1 MESIFGK
8 YMFNRLP
15 VLLLFYNLIIFSEN
29 SFAQN
34 TNSATNDDEPM
45 KIRIIIDDATL
56 EAKLYDNATAK
67 DLVSRLPLEVE
78 LEDCANNEK
87 IFYPKPELSTEGAP
101 EGYKPSAGDITYY
114 TPWGD
119 VAIFYKDFKF
129 SEGLVNLGKIEDK
142 DLKYLEFS
150 GKKTARLEL
159 VEE

>member
-8 YMFNRLP
+8 CMFKRLP
-15 VLLLFYNLIIFSEN
+15 ALILFSSLIIFSEN

-34 TNSATNDDEPM
+34 INSATNDDEPM
-45 KIRIIIDDATL
+45 KIRIIINGDTL
-56 EAKLYDNATAK
+56 HADLYDNSTAK
-67 DLVSRLPLEVE
+67 DLISRLPLEVE
-78 LEDCANNEK
+78 LEDYANNEK

-119 VAIFYKDFKF
+119 VAIFYKNFKF
-129 SEGLVNLGKIEDK
+129 SEGLVILGKIEDK